1 MAKVVYWNAL
11 RPSSN
16 PLLRRTPKR
25 ISRRFRRP
33 AHNFGD
39 LLAPVVVSLMLERA
53 GLSGSS
59 IPGKRL
65 LTIGSILHFAK
76 PGDVVWG
83 TGRNG
88 RIAGSAHTI
97 EALDIRAVR
106 GPLTRD
112 FLLQRG
118 MSCPE
123 VFGDPALLLPLLRPD
138 LVELSRH
145 RRHQVTFV
153 SHIDDPRRALPRGIT
168 SVSPRAD
175 VETILRTLVQS
186 ELVIATSMHPVIVA
200 EAFGIPARSI
210 VNQSEP
216 EFKFAD
222 YYLST
227 GRADYTRATSV
238 AEALTLGGEC
248 PPEVDLDPLLDAF
261 PIDLFITESASSSHG

>member
-1 MAKVVYWNAL
+1 
-11 RPSSN
+11 
-16 PLLRRTPKR
+16 
-25 ISRRFRRP
+25 
-33 AHNFGD
+33 
-39 LLAPVVVSLMLERA
+39 MLERA
-53 GLSGSS
+53 GLSGSAN
-59 IPGKRL
+59 PGKRL
-65 LTIGSILHFAK
+65 LTIGSILHFAN

-88 RIAGSAHTI
+88 RIAESAHTI

-118 MSCPE
+118 MRCPE
-123 VFGDPALLLPLLRPD
+123 IFGDPALLLPLLRPD
-138 LVELSRH
+138 LVDLSRH

-153 SHIDDPRRALPRGIT
+153 SHIDDPRRSLPRGMNC
-168 SVSPRAD
+168 VSPRAD
-175 VETILRTLVQS
+175 IETILRALVQS
-186 ELVIATSMHPVIVA
+186 DLVIATSMHPVIVA

-227 GRADYTRATSV
+227 GRPDYTRATSV
-238 AEALTLGGEC
+238 AEALTVGGER
-248 PPEVDLDPLLDAF
+248 PPQVDIQPLLNSF
-261 PIDLFITESASSSHG
+261 PLDLFIAEGTSSSHG